1 MEEAIE
7 DLKNRVALLEKAVG
21 ILMNVKNDLPVITIR
36 RGDRS
41 TSQEDRKFMEYYNAL
56 LDELSYPT

>member
-7 DLKNRVALLEKAVG
+7 DLKNRVALLERAVG

-36 RGDRS
+36 RSERS
-41 TSQEDRKFMEYYNAL
+41 TSQEDRNFMEYYSVV
-56 LDELSYPT
+56 LDQLNYPT